1 MFTGLFKTNH
11 FLKRFPEEKRLWNL
25 AQKRAKGFLK
35 FTSKHANN
43 VSSVSLK
50 SAQVI
55 AKLNELGFITV
66 DSQEG
71 NMEEKENPK
80 KMYGNDIGKPISNEA
95 GSPATML
102 VTAERAYCDGF
113 IRSEFVYRLE
123 KLLQECNPDIKVV
136 VAPFRGERINLTKQY
151 IEYEDGTSMT
161 DNFTNVPDYTR
172 DDLQN
177 YVIDVVLTDTGYY
190 EGPPLEPFPLDLRNW
205 SYVSIIDMKYGRSA
219 LGPGGLFLCIKNL
232 LKDLLKSE
240 GGTRHRSTRQRIT
253 RKNRSKDKTPAIL

>member
-1 MFTGLFKTNH
+1 MFSGLFKTNP
-11 FLKRFPEEKRLWNL
+11 FLKRFPEQKKLWNL

-43 VSSVSLK
+43 VSSVSAK
-50 SAQVI
+50 SAKVI
-55 AKLNELGFITV
+55 ARLNELGFITV

-80 KMYGNDIGKPISNEA
+80 KMYGDNIGQPIANKA
-95 GSPATML
+95 GSPATL
-102 VTAERAYCDGF
+102 LTVSERAYCDGF

-151 IEYEDGTSMT
+151 IKYEDGTSII

-177 YVIDVVLTDTGYY
+177 YVIDVVLPDTGYY
-190 EGPPLEPFPLDLRNW
+190 EGPPLEPFPLDLRDW

-219 LGPGGLFLCIKNL
+219 LGPGGLFLCIKKV

-240 GGTRHRSTRQRIT
+240 GGTRRRRANRAT
-253 RKNRSKDKTPAIL
+253 RKNRSKAKSPTIL